1 MEKNLL
7 PCLGNELQE
16 RRGVIKHPL
25 AKQKKPW
32 LCAGKQRGHPPL
44 RQLPWSWCCVAVP
57 CGTIP
62 ITGRDQAHL
71 CLPPPAFRHG
81 KVAAFSLYHLRWQ
94 GTKILPAGS
103 FLLPSFLLSGRCSP
117 PDRVLLWW
125 PWGGFQNKISFFCP
139 WQIAVFIYSEV
150 LHSALVHMGFEI
162 RKWSSSSQLKL
173 LRSGKGAAQGAWI
186 PPKKD
191 NKPLKSFSF
200 AQPSDSCA
208 IHGPWG

>member
-1 MEKNLL
+1 MF
-7 PCLGNELQE
+7 GE
-16 RRGVIKHPL
+16 RATR
-25 AKQKKPW
+25 A
-32 LCAGKQRGHPPL
+32 
-44 RQLPWSWCCVAVP
+44 SWCHQAPLGKTEETLALCRKATWAPSTLTAALELMLRGCAMQDHSHHREGPGSPVPPVTSLQAREGGSIFSPPPP
-57 CGTIP
+57 CGWV
-62 ITGRDQAHL
+62 
-71 CLPPPAFRHG
+71 C
-81 KVAAFSLYHLRWQ
+81 WQ

-103 FLLPSFLLSGRCSP
+103 FLLPSFLLSGRCLP
-117 PDRVLLWW
+117 PDRVLPRW
-125 PWGGFQNKISFFCP
+125 PWGGFQNKTSFFCP

-200 AQPSDSCA
+200 AQPSDWCA